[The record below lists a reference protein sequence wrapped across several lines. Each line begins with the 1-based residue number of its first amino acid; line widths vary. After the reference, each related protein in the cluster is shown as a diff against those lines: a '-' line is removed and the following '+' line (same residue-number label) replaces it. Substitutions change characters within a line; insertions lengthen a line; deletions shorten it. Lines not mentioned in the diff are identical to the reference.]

1 MGGDLE
7 TTDAARADA
16 PEPTFADLTTLRVGG
31 PIRRLVDATT
41 QRDLVDFALEA
52 WVDGEPWMVL
62 GGGSNLLVGDEGFD
76 GTVIRI
82 RTRGIEVLAGD
93 DRRSGSDGGASRD
106 QVAGDDRRS
115 RSDEG
120 ASRDQVAGDDRGS
133 RSDGGASRDQVD
145 DPASVRIR
153 VQAGEVW
160 DDLVAW
166 TVDRGFAGIEALSG
180 IPGCVGA
187 APVQNIGAYGQ
198 ELASTLVAIE
208 FLDEGADAPRRITAR
223 ELELGYRT
231 SVLKQG
237 LAGIVVSIEL
247 DLHDTAAERAVLGE
261 TLSRPVAYPQLAG
274 ALHVDV
280 GDRVPLARV
289 RESVLELRASKG
301 MVLDPDDP
309 DTSSAGSFF
318 TNPIVN
324 EHTARSLP
332 GDAPRWYVEAD
343 PVDEVV
349 PLAAGLEASPL
360 DQFLAH
366 QASLEASEAPTDAA
380 PQPTLVKLSAAWLI
394 EHAGVGRGFR
404 LPGSRAAVSSK
415 HTLALTNRGGASAEE
430 VAQLAR
436 FVQSRVQAEFGILL
450 HPEPVVVGL
459 DL

>member
-1 MGGDLE
+1 MDA
-7 TTDAARADA
+7 TDATAPGDAATVDA
-16 PEPTFADLTTLRVGG
+16 PTEPTDATFADLTTLRVGG
-31 PIRRLVDATT
+31 PIRRLVTAATSA
-41 QRDLVDFALEA
+41 DLIDLAVEA
-52 WVDGEPWMVL
+52 WSEGEPWMVL

-82 RTRGIEVLAGD
+82 RTRGIEVLG
-93 DRRSGSDGGASRD
+93 R
-106 QVAGDDRRS
+106 Q
-115 RSDEG
+115 EG
-120 ASRDQVAGDDRGS
+120 E
-133 RSDGGASRDQVD
+133 
-145 DPASVRIR
+145 ASVRVR
-153 VQAGEVW
+153 AQAGESW

-166 TVDRGFAGIEALSG
+166 TVEHGFAGIEALSG

-198 ELASTLVAIE
+198 ELESTLVAID
-208 FLDEGADAPRRITAR
+208 FLEEGADAPRRMTAD
-223 ELELGYRT
+223 ELELAYRT

-237 LAGIVVSIEL
+237 LRGVVLSIEL
-247 DLHDTAAERAVLGE
+247 DLHDTEAERAVLGE
-261 TLSRPVAYPQLAG
+261 SLSRPVAYPQLAG
-274 ALHVDV
+274 ALHVDL

-289 RESVLELRASKG
+289 REGVLALRASKG
-301 MVLDPDDP
+301 MVLDPEDA
-309 DTSSAGSFF
+309 DTWSAGSFF
-318 TNPIVN
+318 TNPIVD

-332 GDAPRWYVEAD
+332 ADAPRWYLEPD

-349 PLAAGLEASPL
+349 PIAGGIEESPL

-366 QASLEASEAPTDAA
+366 QASLEASGPSANGG

-394 EHAGVGRGFR
+394 ERAGIGRGFA

-436 FVQSRVQAEFGILL
+436 FVQSRVQSEFGIVL

-459 DL
+459 DF